1 MPTNIDTIRK
11 LPQRWRRCSC
21 TPRPATETCRSVP
34 RPRGRACPNSP
45 KLRGPEPKKPPLPP
59 NPLVQP
65 AGPTNYRWDTPE
77 TRLVPCLVPVEIIL
91 GAQRASDPRDDVL
104 LAEGVAE
111 VAEMR
116 EWNGSLKRAG
126 GPAKEDFNVV
136 QLFEF
141 IHSFILL
148 LLFVLLHLRS

>member
-1 MPTNIDTIRK
+1 
-11 LPQRWRRCSC
+11 
-21 TPRPATETCRSVP
+21 
-34 RPRGRACPNSP
+34 
-45 KLRGPEPKKPPLPP
+45 
-59 NPLVQP
+59 
-65 AGPTNYRWDTPE
+65 
-77 TRLVPCLVPVEIIL
+77 VPVEIIL

-111 VAEMR
+111 VVEMR

-126 GPAKEDFNVV
+126 GPEKEDFNVV